1 MIWNEDLKGLLFLE
15 LELVIKQGQELENK
29 LLNVLEH
36 SFDANYFLILLQLLD
51 VEVLI
56 SWFHFQIKTVEQ
68 SLLLFE
74 LL

>member
-29 LLNVLEH
+29 LLYVLEH
-36 SFDANYFLILLQLLD
+36 SFDADYFLILLQLLN

-56 SWFHFQIKTVEQ
+56 NWLHFQIKTVEQ
-68 SLLLFE
+68 SLLLDE
-74 LL
+74 LI